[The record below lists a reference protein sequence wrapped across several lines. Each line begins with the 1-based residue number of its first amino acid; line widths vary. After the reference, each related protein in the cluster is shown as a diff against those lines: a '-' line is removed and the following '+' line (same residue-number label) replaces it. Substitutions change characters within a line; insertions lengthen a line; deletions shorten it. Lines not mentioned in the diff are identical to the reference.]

1 MRVARLAQRANSG
14 DLNSNESKAFEL
26 QLIYH
31 ILKPTDYHGESATD
45 VQPGRRAPGSAHSS
59 RSLPGVPGSY
69 AVGKRVSMDLYTCS
83 GTARR
88 PVLVVWTMSSVTSE
102 LRWCLNSIFLPS
114 WATMLA
120 SRLNEQRSVGTPDV
134 ARRRLN
140 DGVVRLQLHP
150 RQVFYV
156 HEVLVTHDIAHS
168 RQVFL
173 FNPYEHETERGA
185 TVRPGWLRYLPG

>member
-1 MRVARLAQRANSG
+1 MNGGGSSSIESDATIVFAARSSSMTRSRASRAKLYGLLPFNRFPEYSTCERANSG
-14 DLNSNESKAFEL
+14 DLNSNESKALEL

-114 WATMLA
+114 TKRLSRT
-120 SRLNEQRSVGTPDV
+120 SRLKMSSV
-134 ARRRLN
+134 LW
-140 DGVVRLQLHP
+140 
-150 RQVFYV
+150 
-156 HEVLVTHDIAHS
+156 
-168 RQVFL
+168 
-173 FNPYEHETERGA
+173 ER
-185 TVRPGWLRYLPG
+185 PM